1 MKGKRA
7 KLRVLLSHLIITL
20 SYPAAR
26 ALTAPDHR
34 LLRFTDA
41 ITITALVLLIGG
53 LIYSM
58 ILHGDFDISTFVFRR
73 GAQKEMKQDF
83 RTYKSEQEEKR
94 AEAFNYPLI
103 LGLFYLVL
111 AAILAWGFL

>member
-1 MKGKRA
+1 MNGKKP
-7 KLRVLLSHLIITL
+7 KLRPLLSHLVITL
-20 SYPAAR
+20 GYPAAR
-26 ALTAPDHR
+26 ALTAPDRR

-53 LIYSM
+53 MIYSM
-58 ILHGDFDISTFVFRR
+58 ILHGDFDISSFVFRR

-83 RTYKSEQEEKR
+83 RAYKAEREEKR
-94 AEAFNYPLI
+94 AEAFNYPLY
-103 LGLFYLVL
+103 LGLAYLAL